1 MIVNFVIGFVVSA
14 VVIHLVLSHRTRTRF
29 QSNPRKKNIIV
40 EYPINEWLA
49 QYHQWLA
56 QSFWSGKYSVKK
68 KGVNEMKMYE
78 LTDAFQELYVNDE
91 LTDEEVEN
99 KLQALNMEL
108 EEKCSNGI
116 ALIQTLKAAVEGMKA
131 EEMRLKQRRT
141 ALENKIGKIK
151 DYYQAELTAIGKTK
165 ILTSRGTMTVA
176 KSGGKMPM
184 KIDDENLV
192 PQNFKK
198 IVYEIDKDK
207 LREALEDG
215 EIISGAHL
223 EERGSYLKIS

>member
-1 MIVNFVIGFVVSA
+1 
-14 VVIHLVLSHRTRTRF
+14 
-29 QSNPRKKNIIV
+29 
-40 EYPINEWLA
+40 
-49 QYHQWLA
+49 
-56 QSFWSGKYSVKK
+56 
-68 KGVNEMKMYE
+68 MKMYE

-116 ALIQTLKAAVEGMKA
+116 ALIQTLKAAVDGMKA
-131 EEMRLKQRRT
+131 EENRLKQRRFE
-141 ALENKIGKIK
+141 LENRIGKIK

-176 KSGGKMPM
+176 KSGGKLPM

-192 PQNFKK
+192 PMEFKNK
-198 IVYEIDKDK
+198 KTVYEIDKDY
-207 LREALEDG
+207 LRQALEDG

>member
-1 MIVNFVIGFVVSA
+1 
-14 VVIHLVLSHRTRTRF
+14 
-29 QSNPRKKNIIV
+29 
-40 EYPINEWLA
+40 
-49 QYHQWLA
+49 
-56 QSFWSGKYSVKK
+56 
-68 KGVNEMKMYE
+68 MKMYE

-91 LTDEEVEN
+91 LTDEEVEG

-108 EEKCSNGI
+108 DAKVANGI
-116 ALIQTLKAAVEGMKA
+116 GLIQTLKVAVDGMKT
-131 EEMRLKQRRT
+131 EETRLKQRRL
-141 ALENKIGKIK
+141 ALENRISKIK
-151 DYYQAELTAIGKTK
+151 DYYQAELTAIGKKK
-165 ILTSRGTMTVA
+165 ILTSRGTMTIA
-176 KSGGKMPM
+176 KCGGKLPM

-223 EERGSYLKIS
+223 EERGNYLKIS

>member
-1 MIVNFVIGFVVSA
+1 
-14 VVIHLVLSHRTRTRF
+14 
-29 QSNPRKKNIIV
+29 
-40 EYPINEWLA
+40 
-49 QYHQWLA
+49 
-56 QSFWSGKYSVKK
+56 
-68 KGVNEMKMYE
+68 MKMYE

-116 ALIQTLKAAVEGMKA
+116 ALIQTLKAAVDGMKA
-131 EEMRLKQRRT
+131 EENRLKQRRFE
-141 ALENKIGKIK
+141 LENRIGKIK

-165 ILTSRGTMTVA
+165 VLTSRGTMTVA
-176 KSGGKMPM
+176 KSGGKLPM
-184 KIDDENLV
+184 KIDDKNLI

-198 IVYEIDKDK
+198 IVYEVDKDK
-207 LREALEDG
+207 LREALDDG

-223 EERGSYLKIS
+223 EERGNYLKIS

>member
-1 MIVNFVIGFVVSA
+1 
-14 VVIHLVLSHRTRTRF
+14 
-29 QSNPRKKNIIV
+29 
-40 EYPINEWLA
+40 
-49 QYHQWLA
+49 
-56 QSFWSGKYSVKK
+56 
-68 KGVNEMKMYE
+68 MKMYE

-116 ALIQTLKAAVEGMKA
+116 ALIQTLKVAVDGMKA
-131 EEMRLKQRRT
+131 EENRLKQRRFE
-141 ALENKIGKIK
+141 LENRIGKIK

-165 ILTSRGTMTVA
+165 ILTSRGTMTIA
-176 KSGGKMPM
+176 KSGGKLPM

-192 PQNFKK
+192 PQDFKK
-198 IVYEIDKDK
+198 VVYEVDKDK

-223 EERGSYLKIS
+223 EERGNYLKIS

>member
-1 MIVNFVIGFVVSA
+1 
-14 VVIHLVLSHRTRTRF
+14 
-29 QSNPRKKNIIV
+29 
-40 EYPINEWLA
+40 
-49 QYHQWLA
+49 
-56 QSFWSGKYSVKK
+56 
-68 KGVNEMKMYE
+68 MKMYE

-91 LTDEEVEN
+91 LTDEEVED

-116 ALIQTLKAAVEGMKA
+116 ALIQTLKAAVDGMKA

-141 ALENKIGKIK
+141 SLENRIGKIK

-165 ILTSRGTMTVA
+165 ILTSRGTMTIA
-176 KSGGKMPM
+176 KSGGKLPM
-184 KIDDENLV
+184 KIDDENLI
-192 PQNFKK
+192 PQDFKK
-198 IVYEIDKDK
+198 IVYEVDKDK

-223 EERGSYLKIS
+223 EERGNYLKIS

>member
-1 MIVNFVIGFVVSA
+1 
-14 VVIHLVLSHRTRTRF
+14 
-29 QSNPRKKNIIV
+29 
-40 EYPINEWLA
+40 
-49 QYHQWLA
+49 
-56 QSFWSGKYSVKK
+56 
-68 KGVNEMKMYE
+68 MKMYE

-116 ALIQTLKAAVEGMKA
+116 ALIQTLKAAVDGMKA
-131 EEMRLKQRRT
+131 EENRLKQRRFE
-141 ALENKIGKIK
+141 LENRIGKIK

-165 ILTSRGTMTVA
+165 ILTSRGIMTIA
-176 KSGGKMPM
+176 KSGGKLPM

-192 PQNFKK
+192 PMEFKNK
-198 IVYEIDKDK
+198 KTVYEIDKDK

-223 EERGSYLKIS
+223 EERGNYLKIS